1 LSPFPGFFKVLIV
14 RDHVVTTSLRLGA
27 ALAALVLGA
36 APAARAQVSD
46 ARVAELV
53 RQAQALAGA
62 QAAPASPGVV
72 VPASEGAARLDL
84 TVDEAVARALE
95 RNLDIAVERINPQTY
110 DFSLAALYGTYTPV
124 LTSTVGRNYIVQ
136 LPTSQLVGGAR
147 VENTTG
153 TANVGAAWNVP
164 WFGGAV
170 AASWNNRKQ
179 DSTNLF
185 TTFTPQYNSTV
196 SATFVQPLLRGFK
209 IDQTRQQLLVTQI
222 NRDISDVQLQATIV
236 NTLANVRSAYWD
248 LVAAKQ
254 AVDVAQSSVTLA
266 EKLVEDNK
274 IRVEVGALAPIDV
287 YQAQSE
293 AASRRQNLAAA
304 ESAARTAELA
314 LKRLVVSGTEDPMW
328 SASINPVERPDF
340 RPVPID
346 LAAATRRALEGRTDL
361 VQARKQLD
369 SSAVNVRY
377 LRNQTLPAVDV
388 LASYGLQGIG
398 GTRYIREGTGGPVI
412 AVIPGGYGDALDM
425 IGNVDYPTWTAQVNF
440 SYPIGGSS
448 ADANYARA
456 KLQVSQVQAQIRAL
470 ELQAATEVANAAGL
484 IESDLKR
491 VEAATAARELA
502 EKRLEAE
509 QSKFEVGL
517 STNFFVV
524 QAQRDLFDAQLTELR
539 ARLDYQ
545 KAVVDYERVQQTSAS
560 RSAVS
565 AVSTG
570 SGSSGSG
577 SGVTRATTGGSSSQ

>member
-1 LSPFPGFFKVLIV
+1 LP
-14 RDHVVTTSLRLGA
+14 LRLGA
-27 ALAALVLGA
+27 ALVAAVLGV
-36 APAARAQVSD
+36 APPARAQVSD
-46 ARVAELV
+46 GRVAELV
-53 RQAQALAGA
+53 RQAQALSGG
-62 QAAPASPGVV
+62 QAPPTPAGVV
-72 VPASEGAARLDL
+72 TPMPVGASLQDL

-110 DFSLAALYGTYTPV
+110 DYSLASLYGTYTPV

-136 LPTSQLVGGAR
+136 LPTSQLVGGVR
-147 VENTTG
+147 VENTTSTGNVG
-153 TANVGAAWNVP
+153 TAWNLP
-164 WFGGAV
+164 WFGGAL

-185 TTFTPQYNSTV
+185 TTFTPQYNSTI
-196 SATFVQPLLRGFK
+196 AGTFVQPLLRGFK
-209 IDQTRQQLLVTQI
+209 IDQTRQQLLVMQI
-222 NRDISDVQLQATIV
+222 SRDISEVQLQATIV

-254 AVDVAQSSVTLA
+254 AVDVAQRSVSLA

-274 IRVEVGALAPIDV
+274 VRVEVGALAPIDV

-293 AASRRQNLAAA
+293 AASRRQTLASA
-304 ESAARTAELA
+304 EAAARTAELA
-314 LKRLVVSGTEDPMW
+314 LKRLVVSGTDDPLW
-328 SASINPVERPDF
+328 AAAINPIDRPDF
-340 RPVPID
+340 RQVPVD
-346 LAAATRRALEGRTDL
+346 LMAATRRALEGRTDL

-369 SSAVNVRY
+369 SSDVNVRY
-377 LRNQTLPAVDV
+377 LKNQTMPGIDF

-398 GTRYIREGTGGPVI
+398 GTRYIRAGTGGEVI

-425 IGNVDYPTWTAQVNF
+425 IGNTDYPQWTAQVNF
-440 SYPIGGSS
+440 SYPLGGSS

-456 KLQVSQVQAQIRAL
+456 KLQVSQVRAQIRAL
-470 ELQAATEVANAAGL
+470 ELQVATEVANAAGL

-502 EKRLEAE
+502 DKRLEAE

-545 KAVVDYERVQQTSAS
+545 KALVDFERAQQTSAS
-560 RSAVS
+560 RSSVS

-570 SGSSGSG
+570 SGSSGTG
-577 SGVTRATTGGSSSQ
+577 SGLTRATTSSSSGQ

>member
-1 LSPFPGFFKVLIV
+1 VLIV
-14 RDHVVTTSLRLGA
+14 RDIVPSSTLRLGA
-27 ALAALVLGA
+27 AAVVLALGVA
-36 APAARAQVSD
+36 APAGAQVSD

-53 RQAQALAGA
+53 RQAQALSGP
-62 QAAPASPGVV
+62 QAPAPVSSVV
-72 VPASEGAARLDL
+72 VPASQPPTQLDL

-110 DFSLAALYGTYTPV
+110 DYSLAALYGTYTPV
-124 LTSTVGRNYIVQ
+124 LTSTLGRNYIVQ

-153 TANVGAAWNVP
+153 TANVGTAWNIP
-164 WFGGAV
+164 FWGGAL

-185 TTFTPQYNSTV
+185 TTFTPQFNSTV
-196 SATFVQPLLRGFK
+196 AATFVQPLLRGFK

-222 NRDISDVQLQATIV
+222 NRDISEVQLQATIV
-236 NTLANVRSAYWD
+236 NTLANVRNAYWD
-248 LVAAKQ
+248 LVAARE
-254 AVDVAQSSVTLA
+254 AVDVAQRSVSLA

-293 AASRRQNLAAA
+293 AASRRQNLASA

-314 LKRLVVSGTEDPMW
+314 LKRLVVSGTDDVLW
-328 SASINPVERPDF
+328 SASVNPVERPDF
-340 RPVPID
+340 RPMPID
-346 LAAATRRALEGRTDL
+346 VTAATRRALEGRTDL

-369 SSAVNVRY
+369 SSDVSVRY
-377 LRNQTLPAVDV
+377 LKNQTLPAVDV

-412 AVIPGGYGDALDM
+412 AVIPGGYGDALEM

-456 KLQVSQVQAQIRAL
+456 KLQLNQVKAQIRAL

-545 KAVVDYERVQQTSAS
+545 KAVVDFERVQQTSAS
-560 RSAVS
+560 RGAVS

-570 SGSSGSG
+570 GGTSGSG
-577 SGVTRATTGGSSSQ
+577 SGVTRASTSGSTQ